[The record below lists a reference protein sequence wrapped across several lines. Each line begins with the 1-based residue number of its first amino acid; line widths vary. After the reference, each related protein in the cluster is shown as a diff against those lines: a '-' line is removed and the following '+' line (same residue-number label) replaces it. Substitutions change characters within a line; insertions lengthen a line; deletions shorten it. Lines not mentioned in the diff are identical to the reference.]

1 MTGSVTLI
9 KGPLIF
15 TRKRD
20 RRMATNGRG
29 ISFQVKEPMTQ
40 KFMACAPKRTSF
52 FWGGKFREV
61 LQFKKKLR
69 DEGAR
74 KGPWEG
80 VRWKFEMNS

>member
-1 MTGSVTLI
+1 MTGSVTVNFYA
-9 KGPLIF
+9 KAGQENGNKWEGHIF
-15 TRKRD
+15 LGQGAYDPEVHGMCSST
-20 RRMATNGRG
+20 
-29 ISFQVKEPMTQ
+29 
-40 KFMACAPKRTSF
+40 RTSF

-80 VRWKFEMNS
+80 ARWKFEMNS